1 MISPA
6 LSQTPELV
14 CYLDQQNTVTI
25 WSTDTSVL
33 SQTPELA
40 CYLDQQNTFAGWSN
54 DTPAFLQT
62 PELACSSKTP
72 LLAGLMT
79 PALSKTPE
87 L

>member
-1 MISPA
+1 MTL

-14 CYLDQQNTVTI
+14 
-25 WSTDTSVL
+25 
-33 SQTPELA
+33 

-54 DTPAFLQT
+54 DTPAFSQT

-79 PALSKTPE
+79 LLHFPGHLN
-87 L
+87 